1 VHQAD
6 GYEVWRG
13 EHMIEK
19 LDKQRGDSRV
29 ELLTKCQLEI
39 KGKKYNCLVDNISTT
54 GASVE
59 MAAMDLDHIQV
70 GDTGT
75 LVVLLLSPVTYH
87 CRVVRRSSDQIGV
100 QFVDQ

>member
-1 VHQAD
+1 MRQPD
-6 GYEVWRG
+6 GDEEWRG
-13 EHMIEK
+13 ESMIEK
-19 LDKQRGDSRV
+19 PLKQRGDSRV

-54 GASVE
+54 GASIE
-59 MAAMDLDHIQV
+59 MADTDLDNIQV

-75 LVVLLLSPVTYH
+75 LVVLLLFPVTYH

-100 QFVDQ
+100 QFVEQ